1 MTNYTGDDRI
11 LYIKYNGSYVPVG
24 CLSDNSM
31 SESVEFIGT
40 KTRGVAGTWKT
51 QRPVSQ
57 TGSISFSGFQKNT
70 TQIGGDAG
78 LISYDRLKRMK
89 RSFELVEWEI
99 RSSDLVLVD
108 RGKGHIDSLGESAP
122 AGDWLTF
129 DGSITIFGAPSII
142 DLPAN
147 VIYYGPSSS
156 IPTTLAGLQ
165 SLTTVEYTS
174 PITLNTGTTDRFF
187 IIGIQTQAGIS
198 SVSDLDSQV
207 GVGSDITTQYI
218 LRSVVSGYEIYAME
232 VALNYSTNHRHLI
245 TLL

>member
-1 MTNYTGDDRI
+1 MTENYRGDDRI

-40 KTRGVAGTWKT
+40 KTRGVPGTWKT

-57 TGSISFSGFQKNT
+57 TGSINFSGFQKNT
-70 TQIGGDAG
+70 TQIGGDTG

-89 RSFELVEWEI
+89 RAFELIEWEI

-108 RGKGHIDSLGESAP
+108 RGKGHIDNIGESAP

-129 DGSITIFGAPSII
+129 DGSITIFGAPEII
-142 DLPAN
+142 DLPTQL
-147 VIYYGPSSS
+147 IYFGPSASV
-156 IPTTLAGLQ
+156 PTTLSGLQ
-165 SLTTVEYTS
+165 GLTTLAYTT
-174 PITLNTGTTDRFF
+174 PFQFETGTTLTNF
-187 IIGIQTQAGIS
+187 IIGIQTAASIGSIT
-198 SVSDLDSQV
+198 DLDVVV
-207 GVGSDITTQYI
+207 GGDITSLFT
-218 LRSVVSGYEIYAME
+218 LRSTVSGYDIYAYTTAVPFTE
-232 VALNYSTNHRHLI
+232 SHTLNI